1 MNPAGI
7 RHVVVLVLENQSFD
21 RLLGWVTLPDRAQRL
36 DGLTGQESVPAAP
49 PDPGNLVPVSKI
61 STTDAYVTDPG
72 PGHSIDDA
80 TLQIF
85 GQRRVPDP
93 PVPKNNGFVLSYA
106 EQPGPGGHPIG
117 PAAGR
122 TIMQCL
128 DPALVPVISTLTQ
141 NFVVCD
147 HWFSS
152 VPGPTWPNRFFLHA
166 GTANGLLDTPETAG
180 QLASKFFTS
189 PYRMRSIF
197 ENLMDAGHSWKV
209 YYDDYGQTFAFRN
222 LHPYV
227 SRWER
232 FEAFARDVARGAL
245 PEYSFIE
252 PRGFSAPG
260 WPANDQH
267 PPHSVL
273 EGERLIANVYD
284 TLRSAEDVWRQC
296 LFVLLYDEHGGFY
309 DHVPPPAAVVP
320 DATSGHAQFGF
331 DRLGVRVPAIL
342 VSPWVG
348 EGIAD
353 HTVYDHTSL
362 PATLKTMFGLPRFLT
377 ARDAAAATFE
387 HNFLPQARSV
397 TLRDLSAR
405 LRAVSAAPAPAP
417 AASAPSDTG
426 LSQHQKS
433 LKSLAEVVAGLKGG
447 AGIETHA
454 RDFLNQAQSP

>member
-1 MNPAGI
+1 MSPAGI
-7 RHVVVLVLENQSFD
+7 RHVIVLVLENQSFD
-21 RLLGWVTLPDRAQRL
+21 RMLGWVTLPDPAQRL
-36 DGLTGQESVPAAP
+36 DGLTGRESVPASP
-49 PDPGNLVPVSKI
+49 PDQGDLVPVSRI
-61 STTDAYVTDPG
+61 STPDAYVTDPS
-72 PGHSIDDA
+72 PGHSLDDA

-93 PVPKNNGFVLSYA
+93 PVPTNSGFVLSYS
-106 EQPGPGGHPIG
+106 EQPGSGGRPLG
-117 PAAGR
+117 PVAGR
-122 TIMQCL
+122 AIMQCL
-128 DPALVPVISTLTQ
+128 DPSLVPVVSALAQ

-147 HWFSS
+147 RWFSS

-166 GTANGLLDTPETAG
+166 ATANGLLDTPETPG

-189 PYRMRSIF
+189 PYRMHSIF
-197 ENLMDAGHSWKV
+197 ESLMDAGHTWKV
-209 YYDDYGQTFAFRN
+209 YFDDYAQTFALRN

-227 SRWER
+227 DRFVR
-232 FEAFARDVARGAL
+232 FEEFARDVASGAL

-273 EGERLIANVYD
+273 EGERLIASIYD
-284 TLRSAEDVWRQC
+284 TLRGEDAVWRES

-309 DHVPPPAAVVP
+309 DHVKPPAAIVP
-320 DATSGHAQFGF
+320 DATSGHAQFAF
-331 DRLGVRVPAIL
+331 DRLGLRVPAIL

-353 HTVYDHTSL
+353 HTTYDHTSL
-362 PATLKTMFGLPRFLT
+362 PATLKKMFGLRSFLT

-387 HNFLPQARSV
+387 HNFLAQPRAV
-397 TLRDLSAR
+397 TLTDLSAR
-405 LRAVSAAPAPAP
+405 LRPASAAPV
-417 AASAPSDTG
+417 SAPPSAS
-426 LSQHQKS
+426 LSQHQRS

-447 AGIETHA
+447 AGIDTHA
-454 RDFLNQAQSP
+454 RDFLNEAQSP

>member
-1 MNPAGI
+1 MSPAGI

-21 RLLGWVTLPDRAQRL
+21 RMLGWLTLPDPTQRL
-36 DGLTGQESVPAAP
+36 DGLTGRERNPAAP
-49 PDPGNLVPVSKI
+49 PDSSDHVPVSRI
-61 STTDAYVTDPG
+61 STPDAYVTDPS

-85 GQRRVPDP
+85 GRRQVPDP
-93 PVPKNNGFVLSYA
+93 PLPTNDGFVLSYA
-106 EQPGPGGHPIG
+106 EQPGSDGRPIG

-128 DPALVPVISTLTQ
+128 DPALVPVISALAQ
-141 NFVVCD
+141 HFVVCD
-147 HWFSS
+147 RWFSS

-180 QLASKFFTS
+180 QLASKFFGS

-197 ENLMDAGHSWKV
+197 ENLMDAGHTWKV
-209 YYDDYGQTFAFRN
+209 YYDDYAQTFALRN

-227 SRWER
+227 DRFER
-232 FEAFARDVARGAL
+232 FDAFARDVASGGL
-245 PEYSFIE
+245 PDYAFIE

-273 EGERLIANVYD
+273 EGERLIASVYD
-284 TLRSAEDVWRQC
+284 TLRGEEAVWRES

-309 DHVPPPAAVVP
+309 DHVAPPASVVP
-320 DATSGHAQFGF
+320 DTTSGHAKFGF

-348 EGIAD
+348 EGVAD
-353 HTVYDHTSL
+353 HTTYDHTSL

-387 HNFLPQARSV
+387 RNFLPQARAV
-397 TLRDLSAR
+397 TLRDLGSR
-405 LRAVSAAPAPAP
+405 LGAVPAVAPPP
-417 AASAPSDTG
+417 VTN
-426 LSQHQKS
+426 LSQHQRS
-433 LKSLAEVVAGLKGG
+433 LLSLAEVVADLGDRS
-447 AGIETHA
+447 GIDARA
-454 RDFLNQAQSP
+454 RDFLDRRQRP